1 MSQIDLIIQYE
12 NGELDD
18 QQVVFLFAELVRT
31 GQAWVLQ
38 GHYGRTAQR
47 LIEAGWIDKKGNV
60 SLEVFEL

>member
-12 NGELDD
+12 SGELDD
-18 QQVVFLFAELVRT
+18 QQVVFLFADLVRT
-31 GQAWVLQ
+31 GQAWILQ

>member
-12 NGELDD
+12 SGELDD
-18 QQVVFLFAELVRT
+18 QQVVFLFADLVRT